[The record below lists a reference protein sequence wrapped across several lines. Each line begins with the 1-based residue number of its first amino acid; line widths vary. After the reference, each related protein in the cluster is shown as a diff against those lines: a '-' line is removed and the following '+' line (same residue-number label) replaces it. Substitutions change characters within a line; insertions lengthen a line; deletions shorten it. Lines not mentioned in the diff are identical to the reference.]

1 MNLRPKHL
9 ALALLAATTVAV
21 AQNKSTNNPQQLP
34 INLKA
39 DSGEYDANAGIAT
52 YTGNVVV
59 TQGEMN
65 LKGDKI
71 VIRLQE
77 GKIHSIE
84 SWGKP
89 TTFHYVPAKEPPIDG
104 SGQYMKYTVPTST
117 VEIDKNAHVIQDK
130 NETRADHITYDLK
143 REHVTGRGVN
153 MTFQPKTK

>member
-1 MNLRPKHL
+1 MNPRPKHL

-21 AQNKSTNNPQQLP
+21 AQNKTTNNPQQLP

-39 DSGEYDANAGIAT
+39 DSGEYDANTGIAT
-52 YTGNVVV
+52 YTGHVVV

-117 VEIDKNAHVIQDK
+117 VEIDKNAHVKQDK
-130 NETRADHITYDLK
+130 NETRADHLTYNLK
-143 REHVTGRGVN
+143 SESVKGRGVN

>member
-9 ALALLAATTVAV
+9 ALALLAAATAVV
-21 AQNKSTNNPQQLP
+21 AQNKTTNNPQQLP

-39 DSGEYDANAGIAT
+39 DSGEYDANTGIAT
-52 YTGNVVV
+52 YTGHVVV

-65 LKGDKI
+65 LKGDR
-71 VIRLQE
+71 VTIRLQD
-77 GKIHSIE
+77 GKIHTIE

-89 TTFHYVPAKEPPIDG
+89 PTFHYGPARAPPIDG
-104 SGQYMKYTVPTST
+104 SGNHMKYTVPTST
-117 VEIDKNAHVIQDK
+117 VEIDKNAHVKQDK